1 MTVKLIA
8 HAQEPPPMALRTPA
22 TIIDSFIKTETQL
35 RQSLNQHT
43 FKRDVVLQTIGGD
56 DKR

>member
-1 MTVKLIA
+1 MTR
-8 HAQEPPPMALRTPA
+8 RTPA
-22 TIIDSFIKTETQL
+22 TIIDSFIKTGTQL